1 MIITNLLQ
9 ESEVVINPSEN
20 MNVSCLYEYSD
31 LSFTVQ
37 VVVFFPKLPSSALI
51 HGYKNKYSLTA
62 TPEIDAGFYFDLAI
76 RSLTAVHNMKL
87 GGSWP
92 EITYTKCSEYTAE
105 TAGDY
110 PIDRVID
117 LESSLKVI

>member
-1 MIITNLLQ
+1 M
-9 ESEVVINPSEN
+9 
-20 MNVSCLYEYSD
+20 
-31 LSFTVQ
+31 
-37 VVVFFPKLPSSALI
+37 VFFPKLPSSALI

-92 EITYTKCSEYTAE
+92 EITYTKCSEYTA
-105 TAGDY
+105 GDD

-117 LESSLKVI
+117 LEANMKVI